1 MDKKNIHYFQKDIE
15 TMPRA
20 ELEKLQL
27 ERLKALV
34 KYCMDNIPFYN
45 KRLTEAG
52 VNADKIKVLSDIEYI
67 PYTTKA
73 DLRDTYPFGLFG
85 KPLKEIARIHAS
97 SGTTGKPTVVG
108 YTKADL
114 DMWSDCMARLCM
126 AAGCTDEDIVQIAF
140 GYGMFTGALG
150 LHYGLEKLGATV
162 VPTSSGNTEKQI
174 MFMQDFKTTALVS
187 TPSYAQYM
195 GEMIREMGV
204 KDNIALELGL
214 FGSEGCTPE
223 MRTQIESV
231 LGVFATDNYGM
242 SELVGPGVS
251 GECLFRDGMHIN
263 EDHFY
268 AEVID
273 SVSGQVLP
281 KGSQGEL
288 VITTLTKEGIPML
301 RYRTKDIT
309 QINYD
314 TCKCGRTTARMAK
327 IKGRSD
333 DMLKIRGVNVFPSQI
348 ESVLMKFEDVAPHYQ
363 LIVTRKN
370 FSDALEVKVEL
381 SDTSS
386 HLLENYGKL
395 EALQKGIHHD
405 LKTVLGIE
413 TKVSLAEPKS
423 LERFQ
428 GKAKRIVDLR
438 DNK

>member
-126 AAGCTDEDIVQIAF
+126 AAGCTDEDIVQVAF

-223 MRTQIESV
+223 MRAQIESV